1 MQFLLKSANLASN
14 KNKQL
19 KFIRFLILI
28 FIFSAIVGC
37 SDSELNLQALE
48 KSEAVVVQRAEE
60 VEILYSDSAQILVR
74 ITGPVLLDYL
84 DKLEPKTEFPEGI
97 KVDFFKEGRTVN
109 SILTARYGIR
119 FPKENKTIVRDSVVF
134 KTVEGERLETEELIW
149 DETQAKVY
157 SNKFCRIYKKDE
169 IIQGYGFESNE
180 SFTQSKIKKVTGRI
194 AVDPIKP

>member
-1 MQFLLKSANLASN
+1 MVPPENKARNLKLLQYSTLISILLASM
-14 KNKQL
+14 
-19 KFIRFLILI
+19 
-28 FIFSAIVGC
+28 AC
-37 SDSELNLQALE
+37 SDTELNLQALE
-48 KSEAVVVQRAEE
+48 KSEEVVVQRAEE

-74 ITGPVLLDYL
+74 ISGPVLLDYL

-149 DETQAKVY
+149 DETMAKVY

-180 SFTQSKIKKVTGRI
+180 SFTQSRIKKVTGRI

>member
-1 MQFLLKSANLASN
+1 MKLL
-14 KNKQL
+14 Q
-19 KFIRFLILI
+19 FLILLFVLLS
-28 FIFSAIVGC
+28 FISCTEA
-37 SDSELNLQALE
+37 ELNLQALE
-48 KSEAVVVQRAEE
+48 KSEEVVVQRAEE

-84 DKLEPKTEFPEGI
+84 DKLEPKTEFPEGV
-97 KVDFFKEGRTVN
+97 KVDFFKDGRTVN
-109 SILTARYGIR
+109 SILTAKYGIR
-119 FPKENKTIVRDSVVF
+119 YPKENRTIVRDSVVF
-134 KTVEGERLETEELIW
+134 KTVDGERLETEELVW
-149 DETQAKVY
+149 DENEAKVY